1 MKQTNMTHTV
11 VGLFDN
17 RAEAKAAMEA
27 LVKGGF
33 VRESIDLSNRRIA
46 DTKTTKTTDYDN
58 STGDSIGD
66 FFSSLFGTD
75 SSDTSIYSDASSE
88 TEGILT
94 VMTDS
99 KESAERAAAI
109 LDDNGAV
116 DVNERANQYRA
127 RTGTATA
134 KTETTNDAEMSIPV
148 VEENLQV
155 GKRTV
160 EKGGVRVRSRIIEK
174 PVEETVRLR
183 EEHVIVDRH
192 AVDRAATEADFDNFK
207 EGSIE
212 ITERAEKAVVGKQA
226 RVVGEVEVGKTVE
239 EHDKTITDTVR
250 KTEVEVDEFD
260 ENANIR
266 KANN

>member
-17 RAEAKAAMEA
+17 KADAKAAMEA

-33 VRESIDLSNRRIA
+33 IRESIDLSNRRIT
-46 DTKTTKTTDYDN
+46 DTKTTKTTDYDD
-58 STGDSIGD
+58 SVGDSIGD

-75 SSDTSIYSDASSE
+75 SSDTSIYSDASAE

-99 KESAERAAAI
+99 KEKAEKAADI

-116 DVNERANQYRA
+116 DVNERANKYRA
-127 RTGTATA
+127 RTGATTA
-134 KTETTNDAEMSIPV
+134 KNKTASKGEMTIPV
-148 VEENLQV
+148 VEEQMNV

-160 EKGGVRVRSRIIEK
+160 EQGGVRVRSRIIEK
-174 PVEETVRLR
+174 PVEEKVRLR
-183 EEHVIVDRH
+183 EEHIIVNRRD
-192 AVDRAATEADFDNFK
+192 VDRAATESDFSKFK

-212 ITERAEKAVVGKQA
+212 ITERAEKAVVGKTA
-226 RVVGEVEVGKTVE
+226 KVVEEVVVGKNVTENQKTVSGTV
-239 EHDKTITDTVR
+239 KRTDVD
-250 KTEVEVDEFD
+250 VDE
-260 ENANIR
+260 IKSK
-266 KANN
+266 KARG